1 MTNFDAHLPPRPA
14 PRNARAASPEHAL
27 RHIPDRARIVVPALS
42 GTPTGLL
49 AALDDLRDGWSEL
62 ELACGNLLAQI
73 APLDHPG
80 APFRF
85 STYQTSGPLRAAEQA
100 GQLEQIPATYAQI
113 PTLFAPDG
121 PLPADAVLLQISP
134 PGPDGRHSLGT
145 SVGGIIDVIRTA
157 PLAIAQV
164 NANIPYTFGA
174 AELAADEFDWLVELD
189 SDIPQLRRAEPGEIE
204 LQIAEHVVSLV
215 PDGATLQFGLGG
227 IPEAIMGL
235 LGERRELGV
244 HSGLISDGIIGLHNS
259 GALTGVSAGARKTTA
274 PGLIITTEAAG
285 GAEFYRWLHRNDA
298 VRLAPASY
306 THSLLVLAQLD
317 NFVAINSAVQVAL
330 DGSVNAESVGGRQIS
345 GPGGQPD
352 FAAAAQL
359 NGGRSVIAMPSTAA
373 RGRVSRIVDR
383 LDADA
388 VVTTPRYLADV
399 VVTEYGIAHLRGRT
413 LTQRT
418 DALRAIAAPKFRPE
432 LGTDGVDGG

>member
-1 MTNFDAHLPPRPA
+1 MTNFDPHLPPRSV
-14 PRNARAASPEHAL
+14 PRNARTVVPEHAL
-27 RHIPDRARIVVPALS
+27 RHIPDHARIVVPALS
-42 GTPTGLL
+42 GTPVGLL

-62 ELACGNLLAQI
+62 ELACGNLLTQI

-85 STYQTSGPLRAAEQA
+85 STYQTSAPLRAAEQA
-100 GQLEQIPATYAQI
+100 GQLDHIPATYAQV

-121 PLPADAVLLQISP
+121 PLPADAVLVQISP

-145 SVGGIIDVIRTA
+145 SVGGIIDVIRSA

-164 NANIPYTFGA
+164 NANVPYTFGA

-189 SDIPQLRRAEPGEIE
+189 SDIPQLRRTEPGDIE
-204 LQIAEHVVSLV
+204 LQIARHIVSLV

-227 IPEAIMGL
+227 VPEAIMGL
-235 LGERRELGV
+235 LSERRDLGV

-259 GALTGVSAGARKTTA
+259 GALTGARKTTA

-285 GAEFYRWLHRNDA
+285 SAEFYHWLHRNDA

-306 THSLLVLAQLD
+306 THSLLILAQQHH
-317 NFVAINSAVQVAL
+317 FVAINSAVQVAL
-330 DGSVNAESVGGRQIS
+330 DGAVNAESVGGRQIS

-359 NGGRSVIAMPSTAA
+359 NGGLSVIAMPSTAA
-373 RGRVSRIVDR
+373 RGRVSRIVQQ
-383 LDADA
+383 LDPHAT
-388 VVTTPRYLADV
+388 VTTPRYLADV

-413 LTQRT
+413 LTQRA
-418 DALRAIAAPKFRPE
+418 DALRAIAAPQFRPE
-432 LGTDGVDGG
+432 LGASGADDG

>member
-1 MTNFDAHLPPRPA
+1 MTNFDSHLPPRSS
-14 PRNARAASPEHAL
+14 PRKARLVSPEQAL
-27 RHIPDRARIVVPALS
+27 RQIPDRARIVVPALS
-42 GTPTGLL
+42 GTPVGLL
-49 AALDDLRDGWSEL
+49 AALDDLRAGWTEL
-62 ELACGNLLAQI
+62 ELACGNLLTHI

-85 STYQTSGPLRAAEQA
+85 STYQTGGPLRAAEQA
-100 GQLEQIPATYAQI
+100 GQLEHIPATYAQV
-113 PTLFAPDG
+113 PTLFAQDG
-121 PLPADAVLLQISP
+121 PLPADAVLVQVSP

-145 SVGGIIDVIRTA
+145 SVGGIVDVIRTA
-157 PLAIAQV
+157 PLAIAQI
-164 NANIPYTFGA
+164 NANVPYTFGA

-189 SDIPQLRRAEPGEIE
+189 SDIPQLRRTEPGEVE
-204 LQIAEHVVSLV
+204 LQIARHVVSLV

-227 IPEAIMGL
+227 VPEAIMGL
-235 LGERRELGV
+235 LGERRDLGV

-259 GALTGVSAGARKTTA
+259 GALTGTRKTTA

-285 GAEFYRWLHRNDA
+285 GADFYRWLHRNDA

-306 THSLLVLAQLD
+306 THSLLILAQQR

-359 NGGRSVIAMPSTAA
+359 NGGLSVIAMPATAA
-373 RGRVSRIVDR
+373 RGRVSRIIRR

-388 VVTTPRYLADV
+388 VVTTPRYLADI
-399 VVTEYGIAHLRGRT
+399 VVTEYGIARLRGRT
-413 LTQRT
+413 LAQRA
-418 DALRAIAAPKFRPE
+418 DALRAIAAPQFQPE
-432 LGTDGVDGG
+432 LGAGGADGG